1 MKTSL
6 SRGPEEYVRSQRV
19 RVGVLQNEKCI
30 RMMREFIPKDRPFG
44 TLTLSFE
51 PVDPVLDLD
60 FWCFGARCYPSA
72 WTDVR

>member
-30 RMMREFIPKDRPFG
+30 RMMREFIPKDP
-44 TLTLSFE
+44 TLWNIDIEL
-51 PVDPVLDLD
+51 
-60 FWCFGARCYPSA
+60 
-72 WTDVR
+72 